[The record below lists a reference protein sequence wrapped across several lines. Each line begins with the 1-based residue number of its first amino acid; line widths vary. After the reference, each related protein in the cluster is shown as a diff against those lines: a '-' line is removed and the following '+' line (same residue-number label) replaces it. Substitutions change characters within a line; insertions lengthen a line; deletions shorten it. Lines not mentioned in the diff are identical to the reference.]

1 MDYGDIASCD
11 ALRAPDK
18 ALVADER
25 MEPFVILSKDGV
37 RRVSLA
43 ERHAEISRYELS
55 KEVPLDVRVHFEN
68 ARNLYLYAWFVY
80 RFHAVSEE
88 HALGSLEYALRL
100 RLIDGAFV
108 SAAKGDKMGLS
119 DLLKRAKKHDLIR
132 NGEIKSRVM
141 WATELARDRH
151 SLLQIDAM
159 SRAGL
164 TEMVIDDSNVTP
176 TDDDLACDWISVFVE
191 SLPTIRNDYAH
202 GSQTLRPTVLRTF
215 DIVCDL
221 INQLFTKQLH
231 KGAVTDI
238 GSEL

>member
-11 ALRAPDK
+11 SLRAPDK

-25 MEPFVILSKDGV
+25 MESCVIFGKDRV

-55 KEVPLDVRVHFEN
+55 KDVPLDVRVHFEN

-100 RLIDGAFV
+100 RLIAGAFV
-108 SAAKGDKMGLS
+108 SAAKGDKMGLA

-132 NGEIKSRVM
+132 NEEIKSRVR

-164 TEMVIDDSNVTP
+164 TEMVIDDSNVAP
-176 TDDDLACDWISVFVE
+176 TEDDLACDWISVFVE
-191 SLPTIRNDYAH
+191 SLPAIRNAYAH
-202 GSQTLRPTVLRTF
+202 GSQMLVPTVLRTF

-221 INQLFTKQLH
+221 INQLFTQQLH
-231 KGAVTDI
+231 KAAVTDI